1 MTGLPSS
8 DGTFKRPAK
17 LNEWSAAGGA
27 LGNEASGELAF
38 LLGHF
43 CSIITALC
51 VSPDGSLVATCDRDG
66 KVRVSNL
73 PPNPLLVSEPLPSS
87 PSLPSPPPQS
97 CLSHV

>member
-1 MTGLPSS
+1 MTGLPTL
-8 DGTFKRPAK
+8 DRAFKQPAK
-17 LNEWSAAGGA
+17 LIEWSAAGSAAGSK
-27 LGNEASGELAF
+27 ETGELAF

-73 PPNPLLVSEPLPSS
+73 PQNPLLVSEPLPKPTLLSS
-87 PSLPSPPPQS
+87 MAAF
-97 CLSHV
+97 V